1 MGEKKKKKQ
10 MENVNEWKKDG
21 WRGIV
26 YLLERRSML
35 LSGSE
40 KLEST
45 VQKESDMLMQTRNH
59 CCDTAAHGR

>member
-1 MGEKKKKKQ
+1 M
-10 MENVNEWKKDG
+10 MEEDG
-21 WRGIV
+21 LRISV

-45 VQKESDMLMQTRNH
+45 VQKESDMLTLTQTCDHRR
-59 CCDTAAHGR
+59 DTAALGGGSS